1 MKGKEARKKIKV
13 AHEAPEP
20 RRPALKL
27 KIRSL
32 QVVLRHA
39 VPDGGAKMGG
49 FVDVQLSLD
58 TYGVWAG
65 FPLFFVSFPVVYD
78 YWSFATSVTFLL

>member
-32 QVVLRHA
+32 QVVLQHA
-39 VPDGGAKMGG
+39 VPDGGGEMGG

-65 FPLFFVSFPVVYD
+65 FLFFSFAVVYD
-78 YWSFATSVTFLL
+78 YWSFANSVTFLL

>member
-39 VPDGGAKMGG
+39 VPDGGAEMGG

-65 FPLFFVSFPVVYD
+65 FLFFFFVSGGV
-78 YWSFATSVTFLL
+78 